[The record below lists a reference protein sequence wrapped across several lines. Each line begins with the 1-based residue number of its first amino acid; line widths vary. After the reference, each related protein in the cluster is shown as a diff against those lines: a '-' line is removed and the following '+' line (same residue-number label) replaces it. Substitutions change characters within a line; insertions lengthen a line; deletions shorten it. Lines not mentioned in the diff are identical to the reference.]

1 MTNRSNAG
9 RERGVTLIEMMVVTL
24 LIALLA
30 GISFPAL
37 SAGLESL
44 RISGAARSVSALINA
59 GLNRAE
65 SRQEAVE
72 FVISPAENRIQAR
85 STDVKFR
92 RELKIPDGVAIA
104 GVLPPLEEP
113 GNGSRSFFLYPGGAV
128 PAIGVVLKNRRGD
141 VRIVSV
147 DPITGV
153 PSVEAPPRPEDEK

>member
-1 MTNRSNAG
+1 MINLSHAR
-9 RERGVTLIEMMVVTL
+9 RQRGVTLIEMMVVTL

-44 RISGAARSVSALINA
+44 RISGAARSVSALMNA

-72 FVISPAENRIQAR
+72 FVISPAENRILTR
-85 STDVKFR
+85 SSDAKFR
-92 RELKIPDGVAIA
+92 RELKIPDGVSID
-104 GVLPPLEEP
+104 GVLPPLQEL

-153 PSVEAPPRPEDEK
+153 PSVEIPPRPEDDN